1 MHKIDS
7 DVERAFA
14 VKFDYVPTRLKKLT
28 EMLDLIQEFVQYLGS
43 NQYYSDSLN
52 KQVFLLNLDADALM
66 LKLEALSLKEHRF
79 QSEMKLALF
88 KKKKPAF
95 EKKEFDEYKKGLLA
109 LETDVMEMHRRALV
123 LTEEIR
129 GEYRSKC

>member
-28 EMLDLIQEFVQYLGS
+28 EMIELIREFVQYLGS

-52 KQVFLLNLDADALM
+52 KQVFLMNLDADALM

-88 KKKKPAF
+88 RKKRPTF
-95 EKKEFDEYKKGLLA
+95 GKKEFDEYKKGLLA
-109 LETDVMEMHRRALV
+109 LEAEIMELHKRAMF

>member
-14 VKFDYVPTRLKKLT
+14 VKFEYVPTRLKKLT

-66 LKLEALSLKEHRF
+66 LKLEALSLNEHHF
-79 QSEMKLALF
+79 QSAMKLALF
-88 KKKKPAF
+88 KKKQPAF
-95 EKKEFDEYKKGLLA
+95 GKREFDEYKKDLLA
-109 LETDVMEMHRRALV
+109 LETEVMELHKRALM
-123 LTEEIR
+123 LTDEIR
-129 GEYRSKC
+129 GEYRNKC